1 MNTCAT
7 RRPCKTK
14 RRRTYIAVRLM
25 ALVRIQVNGNML
37 CEKRKLSA
45 RLRYCEHIRMRI
57 VVYVDCAPEYG
68 ATQMRTQILMPDS

>member
-14 RRRTYIAVRLM
+14 PRRTYIAVRLM
-25 ALVRIQVNGNML
+25 ALVRIQTNGNML
-37 CEKRKLSA
+37 CENRKLSA
-45 RLRYCEHIRMRI
+45 RLRYGEHIRMRI
-57 VVYVDCAPEYG
+57 VVYVDCAPDG